1 MNTTLCLV
9 GKNDET
15 ACFGDGGS
23 PAIWE
28 DQKDYNRAYLIGI
41 FTEPL
46 RIPQCEALPVLP
58 SKYAFVP
65 HVLEWIRKEGGNEVD
80 EASCIPT
87 GKLKLGSPTLEVYT
101 SHTLPLQKINVLY
114 FPIASSFKK
123 LPIVENRDMLLT

>member
-1 MNTTLCLV
+1 MTYVIKLLFGQSPPLNCPRGLCI
-9 GKNDET
+9 T
-15 ACFGDGGS
+15 
-23 PAIWE
+23 
-28 DQKDYNRAYLIGI
+28 QKDHNRAYLIGI

-87 GKLKLGSPTLEVYT
+87 GKLKLGSPTLEGYT
-101 SHTLPLQKINVLY
+101 PVAKYKHQKIVDC
-114 FPIASSFKK
+114 S
-123 LPIVENRDMLLT
+123 